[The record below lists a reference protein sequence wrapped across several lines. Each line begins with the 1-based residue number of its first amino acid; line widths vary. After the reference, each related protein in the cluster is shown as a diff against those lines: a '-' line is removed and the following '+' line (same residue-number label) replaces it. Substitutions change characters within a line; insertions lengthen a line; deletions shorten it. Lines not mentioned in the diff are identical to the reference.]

1 MRKPKYRVYGR
12 YSGPEQGKGSSEERQ
27 SDMERHRQR
36 AEELGA
42 ELVEIPY
49 IDRGKSGFYGD
60 NLEAELGRIKSEI
73 EAGIIVRGDFLWVE
87 SHSRLGRLMPTEAI
101 IQYFEFLRRGIKLD
115 IKDRGLRTW
124 ASVNGEHGMQ
134 VLMNDLVD
142 IFVAYAEAL
151 QKSKHGRDT
160 NAIKRRKLF
169 AGQKQGVMKTGTA
182 GLFVGRRCPAW
193 LEPLTEPDEKGFMY
207 QLKESVASVVRMIF
221 DWREGGIGC
230 YVIAQRLTAMRIE
243 PFANHHRV
251 NPKKKLTGWSG
262 SMVMGVLHNRAVIGL
277 YQNNTVELPL
287 DENGEPIR
295 GKRIRV
301 KQGDPLFYYP
311 PALKD
316 PDQFWRVDRLIRQA
330 DTATAKRNGGRTG
343 ESLTNIAHG
352 LVTCSCCDGPVWI
365 QGRSPR
371 PNARARKDERVVELK
386 CENARRKV
394 IFPEGHKLAGQRCQ
408 NLRGFRYP
416 RFEAL
421 LLALFDQQMRPLLAA
436 LSPRAEQD
444 NQPSRAKLADIEIQ
458 IERKCL
464 AQHERE
470 IELDELTGDE
480 RKASRV
486 RMRELLTE
494 IATLEGDWDR
504 IDAAIRDANR
514 LNSVDFEDR
523 VRGGIAQIKNVDP
536 TARYDARRALNR
548 LLGERIG
555 IVLEPERA
563 VTVAL
568 RADRRTA
575 CITFTADRIIDAG
588 QLDQDGRR
596 VTDMDTIW
604 LNLAHVAMGLENCRE
619 RTAKL
624 TVAIDEMGADP
635 IVREAMAMV
644 GNAA

>member
-12 YSGPEQGKGSSEERQ
+12 FSGPEQGKGSSEERQ

-60 NLEAELGRIKSEI
+60 NLEAELGRIKAKI
-73 EAGIIVRGDFLWVE
+73 ESGIIVRGDILWVE
-87 SHSRLGRLMPTEAI
+87 SHSRLGRLMPVEAI
-101 IQYFEFLRRGIKLD
+101 TQYFDFLRRGIKLD
-115 IKDRGLRTW
+115 IKDRALRTW
-124 ASVNGEHGMQ
+124 ASINGDMA
-134 VLMNDLVD
+134 VLMHDLTD
-142 IFVAYAEAL
+142 IFLAYAESL
-151 QKSKHGRDT
+151 QKSKHGRET
-160 NAIKRRKLF
+160 NAIKRKKLF
-169 AGQKQGVMKTGTA
+169 AGQKQGVMKTGAA

-207 QLKESVASVVRMIF
+207 RLKESVASVVRMIF
-221 DWREGGIGC
+221 DWCEDGIGC
-230 YVIAQRLTAMRIE
+230 YVIAQRLTARGIE

-251 NPKKKLTGWSG
+251 NPEKKLTGWSG
-262 SMVMGVLHNRAVIGL
+262 SMVMDVLHNRAVIGL

-301 KQGDPLFYYP
+301 KQGDPRLYYP
-311 PALKD
+311 PTLKD

-330 DTATAKRNGGRTG
+330 DTATAKRSGGRTG

-352 LVTCSCCDGPVWI
+352 LV
-365 QGRSPR
+365 
-371 PNARARKDERVVELK
+371 
-386 CENARRKV
+386 
-394 IFPEGHKLAGQRCQ
+394 KLAGQRCQ

-421 LLALFDQQMRPLLAA
+421 FLALFDQQMRPLLAA

-444 NQPSRAKLADIEIQ
+444 NQPSRAKPSDIEIQ
-458 IERKCL
+458 IERKRS
-464 AQHERE
+464 AHRERE

-486 RMRELLTE
+486 RMRELLAE
-494 IATLEGDWDR
+494 IAMLEGDRDR
-504 IDAAIRDANR
+504 IDAAIRDAERHNA
-514 LNSVDFEDR
+514 VDFEDR
-523 VRGGIAQIKNVDP
+523 VRGGIARINSADR

-548 LLGERIG
+548 LLGERVG
-555 IVLEPERA
+555 IILEPERTI
-563 VTVAL
+563 TVAL
-568 RADRRTA
+568 GADRRTA

-604 LNLAHVAMGLENCRE
+604 LKLAHAAMGLENSRE
-619 RTAKL
+619 QHVKL
-624 TVAIDEMGADP
+624 TQALAEIRADP
-635 IVREAMAMV
+635 IVREALAAV

>member
-12 YSGPEQGKGSSEERQ
+12 FSGPEQGKGSSEERQ

-60 NLEAELGRIKSEI
+60 NLEAELGRIKAKI
-73 EAGIIVRGDFLWVE
+73 ESGIVVRGGRPRVD
-87 SHSRLGRLMPTEAI
+87 SHSRLGRLMPVEAI
-101 IQYFEFLRRGIKLD
+101 TQYFDFLRRGIKLD
-115 IKDRGLRTW
+115 IKDRALRTW
-124 ASVNGEHGMQ
+124 ASINGDMA
-134 VLMNDLVD
+134 VLMHDLTD
-142 IFVAYAEAL
+142 IFLAYAESL
-151 QKSKHGRDT
+151 QKSKHGRET
-160 NAIKRRKLF
+160 NAIKRKKLF
-169 AGQKQGVMKTGTA
+169 AGQKQGVMKTGAA

-207 QLKESVASVVRMIF
+207 RLKESVASVVRMIF
-221 DWREGGIGC
+221 DWCEDGIGC
-230 YVIAQRLTAMRIE
+230 YVIAQRLTARGIE

-251 NPKKKLTGWSG
+251 NPEKKLTGWSG
-262 SMVMGVLHNRAVIGL
+262 SMVMDVLHNRAVIGL

-301 KQGDPLFYYP
+301 KQGDPRLYYP
-311 PALKD
+311 PTLKD

-330 DTATAKRNGGRTG
+330 DTATAKRSGGRTG

-352 LVTCSCCDGPVWI
+352 LVTCSYCDGPVWI

-371 PNARARKDERVVELK
+371 PNAKARKDERVVELK

-421 LLALFDQQMRPLLAA
+421 FLALFDQQMRPLLAA

-444 NQPSRAKLADIEIQ
+444 NQPSRAKPSDIEIQ
-458 IERKCL
+458 IERKRS
-464 AQHERE
+464 AHRERE

-486 RMRELLTE
+486 RMRELLAE
-494 IATLEGDWDR
+494 IAMLEGDRDR
-504 IDAAIRDANR
+504 IDAAIRDAERHNA
-514 LNSVDFEDR
+514 VDFEDR
-523 VRGGIAQIKNVDP
+523 VRSGIARINSADR

-548 LLGERIG
+548 LLGERVG
-555 IVLEPERA
+555 IILEPERTI
-563 VTVAL
+563 TVAL

-575 CITFTADRIIDAG
+575 CITFAADRIIDAG

-604 LNLAHVAMGLENCRE
+604 LKLAHAAMGLENSRQQQV
-619 RTAKL
+619 KL
-624 TVAIDEMGADP
+624 TLALDEIRADP
-635 IVREAMAMV
+635 IVLEALAAV